1 MRRALA
7 HAVLV
12 TLLSTLATILGVVTS
27 MTATRPGRR
36 LLARV
41 ASEEIASVIRGQ
53 LSVREISGSFV
64 RSLVLDDVVIRDTLG
79 GMLATISQVEVSY
92 TLPQLLAGQ
101 IVLSSV
107 RLDSPHVFLKKM
119 ASGRLNLKEVFRLG
133 EGTGTGP
140 SPLIQFRNVRIDDGR
155 IRIETPWGPD
165 DTVTTTAGL
174 QAALAIERAK
184 LGRVIENTPDGYLR
198 VVTIE
203 NLTARLR
210 QVTVSSPDGL
220 PLTIDIDSLWVDISD
235 PQLSF
240 RHAIGRVQVPGDSL
254 VFSLEHAQLPNSTVV
269 GGGVVVFR
277 EGTEFFDFTLTSS
290 RAALIDFLWVSRDFP
305 DLRGRTVFAARTESH
320 DRAAFVLRDL
330 SLSGAD
336 GTRLEGQ
343 LTVVEDDQRGLGF
356 RDLDLQSWN
365 LDLDMIRAFIDGLP
379 FYGSVTG
386 RTILAGHFDDLAIEA
401 DWLFED
407 ATHDSL
413 PVTMLRGGGR
423 VHVDDS
429 LGLVFDSIA
438 VRESDIDLRTVR
450 YFAPAVLL
458 EGRLQASGIL
468 RGPLR
473 DTRFDGSVIHS
484 DGERPASTAFGAFG
498 LDTRGDT
505 LAFSVDADVEPINF
519 EGIRRGFPRLP
530 SRGQLVGHVWMEGP
544 VTAMAIDA
552 DVTGQL
558 GSVTLEGTASLLPE
572 ALGGAPLTAK
582 FSDLDLA
589 ALLGRGPVTRL
600 NGTAVLDGAADS
612 LAGPAGSLM
621 VDLGPG
627 RIREFAF
634 DTLAASLEAEDSL
647 ITLDTLQL
655 GWERGRLAGSGTL
668 GWRLPRTGRMGFALQ
683 ADSLGVFD
691 ALVVEGFGLTR
702 DTTAWTDLGGLLD
715 ARLEL
720 TGSLDALEAT
730 GQATALDIA
739 LAQVEA
745 DVVRGAL
752 EWTGGV
758 DPSLSL
764 TLRADTLAIGSYEF
778 PAASLQLHGPPDS
791 LAWRG
796 TVGMD
801 YDTEV
806 MASGERVIRPGF
818 ERWRVDTVSAD
829 LIATKWDLLI
839 PSVLELT
846 DTNATFSGIDLAARD
861 GSGVFR
867 VTPLGDGDHFELE
880 ALGLGIRDLYGLLQ
894 RDTTSVAG
902 SFAANLLLGGTRELP
917 RVTGTVQVADA
928 TLRDFRGPLARAVVR
943 YRDRILDADMVLW
956 STGQP
961 VLRIDAQLPVDL
973 ALAPLTDRRVDGPL
987 KVRVVAD
994 RVDLGVF
1001 DAFSQSVDQLRG
1013 LLVADVEVRGTWE
1026 EPSLA
1031 GDVAI
1036 ADGRGRVV
1044 GLGVEFHDIL
1054 GRAHLAGDS
1063 IVIDTLR
1070 IGGEGGVMD
1079 VAGWL
1084 RLEQLIRPIINL
1096 DIQAQNILVIDAPD
1110 FLTLAASGQLSLTGS
1125 AAQPVLRGTAT
1136 ANRGV
1141 LYFADL
1147 VNKQVLDLEDPDNA
1161 DLVDLS
1167 YIRERRLGS
1176 RFQNR
1181 FIDSLRIVDLDLRVQ
1196 DDFFL
1201 RSTEADILLE
1211 GNLRVNKVRRE
1222 YRLSGDLRMLRGRY
1236 QLRIGNL
1243 VNRNF
1248 DVIQGSIRYFGT
1260 PDLDAQLDIVA
1271 EHRVTPVDRGEQIP
1285 IVATISG
1292 TMRAP
1297 RLTLT
1302 NRDGPPIS
1310 QSDLV
1315 SYLMFGKPAFD
1326 LSGGQ
1331 NQTSEQGA
1339 LAWGLAA
1346 LSSALSS
1353 EVERTLISDIGLPID
1368 FLQIRPGATPLAGS
1382 SVTATRISAGR
1393 RLTRQLFIT
1402 LSAGFCPNDQLLNY
1416 KALGAS
1422 LEWRFGG
1429 QWRSSVSLEPVE
1441 ACELVSQ
1448 ASGLNPTRYQIGVDL
1463 LWEKEY

>member
-1 MRRALA
+1 MRRTVA
-7 HAVLV
+7 HAVFV
-12 TLLSTLATILGVVTS
+12 TLLGTLATILGVVTS
-27 MTATRPGRR
+27 MTATRPGRH
-36 LLARV
+36 LLARI
-41 ASEEIASVIRGQ
+41 ASEEIASVIRGR
-53 LSVREISGSFV
+53 LSVREISGSFL

-79 GMLATISQVEVSY
+79 GMLATISRVEVSY

-101 IVLSSV
+101 FVLSQV
-107 RLDSPHVFLKKM
+107 RLESPHVLLKKM
-119 ASGRLNLKEVFRLG
+119 PSGRLNLKEVFRLG

-155 IRIETPWGPD
+155 IRIETAWGPD
-165 DTVTTTAGL
+165 DTVDTAAGL
-174 QAALAIERAK
+174 QVALAIERAK
-184 LGRVIENTPDGYLR
+184 LGRVIEATPDGYLK
-198 VVTIE
+198 VVTIDS
-203 NLTARLR
+203 LTARLR
-210 QVTVSSPDGL
+210 QVTASSPEGL
-220 PLTIDIDSLWVDISD
+220 PLTIDIDSLWADISD
-235 PQLSF
+235 PQISF

-254 VFSLEHAQLPNSTVV
+254 VFSLEHAQLPHSTVE
-269 GGGVVVFR
+269 GGGVVVFH

-305 DLRGRTVFAARTESH
+305 DLRGRTVFAARTESNE
-320 DRAAFVLRDL
+320 RAAFVLRDL
-330 SLSGAD
+330 ALAGPE
-336 GTRLEGQ
+336 GERLDGQ
-343 LTVVEDDQRGLGF
+343 LTVIADDRRGLGF
-356 RDLDLQSWN
+356 RDLDLRSRN
-365 LDLDMIRAFIDGLP
+365 LDLDMIRPFIDALP

-386 RTILAGHFDDLAIEA
+386 RTVLAGHFDDLAIEA

-413 PVTMLRGGGR
+413 PVTMLAGGGR

-458 EGRLQASGIL
+458 EGRLQASGAL
-468 RGPLR
+468 SGPLR
-473 DTRFDGSVIHS
+473 NAAFDGSVIHT
-484 DGERPASTAFGAFG
+484 DGDSPASTAFGAFR
-498 LDTRGDT
+498 LDTRTDT
-505 LAFSVDADVEPINF
+505 LAFAVNADVEPIDF
-519 EGIRRGFPRLP
+519 EGIRRGFPGIP
-530 SRGQLVGHVWMEGP
+530 SQGQLVGHVRMEGP
-544 VTAMAIDA
+544 VTAMAVDA

-558 GSVTLEGTASLLPE
+558 GSVALEGTASLLPE

-582 FSDLDLA
+582 FNDLDLA
-589 ALLGRGPVTRL
+589 TLLGQGPVTRL
-600 NGTAVLDGAADS
+600 SGIAVLDGSADS
-612 LAGPAGSLM
+612 IAGPAGSLV

-627 RIREFAF
+627 RVQKFSF
-634 DTLAASLEAEDSL
+634 DTLALAVEVEDSL

-655 GWERGRLAGSGTL
+655 GWDRGQLGGSGTI
-668 GWRLPRTGRMGFALQ
+668 GWRLPVAGRMAFALQ

-691 ALVVEGFGLTR
+691 TLVVDGLGLTR
-702 DTTAWTDLGGLLD
+702 DTTVWNDLDGLLV

-720 TGSLDALEAT
+720 TGSLDAMGAI
-730 GQATALDIA
+730 GQATALDVA
-739 LAQVEA
+739 LAQIET

-752 EWTGGV
+752 AWSGGA

-764 TLRADTLAIGSYEF
+764 TLQADTLAVGSYEF
-778 PAASLQLHGPPDS
+778 PVVSLQLQGPPDS
-791 LAWRG
+791 LAWQG
-796 TVGMD
+796 TVGMEH
-801 YDTEV
+801 DTKV
-806 MASGERVIRPGF
+806 TASGERVIRPGF
-818 ERWRVDTVSAD
+818 QQWLVDTIAAD
-829 LIATKWDLLI
+829 LIATEWNLVS

-846 DTNATFSGIDLAARD
+846 DSVATFSGVDLTARD

-867 VTPLGDGDHFELE
+867 ITPLGTGDQFELE
-880 ALGLGIRDLYGLLQ
+880 ALGLGIRDFYGLLQ
-894 RDTTSVAG
+894 RDTTSVGG
-902 SFAANLLLGGTRELP
+902 SFAANLILGGTREEP

-928 TLRDFRGPLARAVVR
+928 TLTDFRGPLAWAVVQ
-943 YRDRILDADMVLW
+943 YRDKILDADMLLW
-956 STGQP
+956 RTGQP

-973 ALAPLTDRRVDGPL
+973 ALARLPERRVDGPL
-987 KVRVVAD
+987 SVRIAAD
-994 RVDLGVF
+994 SVDLGVF
-1001 DAFSQSVDQLRG
+1001 DAFTRSVDQLRG
-1013 LLVADVEVRGTWE
+1013 LLVADVEIRGTWD
-1026 EPSLA
+1026 EPNFT
-1031 GDVAI
+1031 GDVVI
-1036 ADGRGRVV
+1036 ADGRGRVE
-1044 GLGVEFHDIL
+1044 GLGVTFRDIL
-1054 GRAHLAGDS
+1054 GRAHFVGDT
-1063 IVIDTLR
+1063 ILIDTLR
-1070 IGGEGGVMD
+1070 VGGEGGFMD
-1079 VAGWL
+1079 VAGWV
-1084 RLEQLIRPIINL
+1084 RLEGLTRPILNL
-1096 DIQAQNILVIDAPD
+1096 GIQAQSILVIDAPD
-1110 FLTLAASGQLSLTGS
+1110 FLTLSASGQLSLTGPFT
-1125 AAQPVLRGTAT
+1125 QPILTGSGT

-1147 VNKQVLDLEDPDNA
+1147 VNKQVLDLEDPDNIG
-1161 DLVDLS
+1161 LVDLAV
-1167 YIRERRLGS
+1167 IRERRLGS

-1196 DDFFL
+1196 DDFYL

-1211 GNLRVNKVRRE
+1211 GDLRVNKVRSE
-1222 YRLSGDLRMLRGRY
+1222 YRMAGDLRTLRGRY

-1248 DVIQGSIRYFGT
+1248 DVIQGNIRYFGT

-1271 EHRVTPVDRGEQIP
+1271 EHRVTPVDRSEEIP

-1315 SYLMFGKPAFD
+1315 SYLMFGKPSFD

-1368 FLQIRPGATPLAGS
+1368 YLQIRPGATPIAGS
-1382 SVTATRISAGR
+1382 SVTSTRISAGW
-1393 RLTRQLFIT
+1393 RLTRKLFIT
-1402 LSAGFCPNDQLLNY
+1402 LSAGFCPNDKLLNY

-1429 QWRSSVSLEPVE
+1429 YWRSSVSLEPVE
-1441 ACELVSQ
+1441 ACQLATQ
-1448 ASGLNPTRYQIGVDL
+1448 PTGLNPTLYQIGVDL

>member
-1 MRRALA
+1 MRRTLV
-7 HAVLV
+7 HAVFV

-27 MTATRPGRR
+27 MTATRPGRQ
-36 LLARV
+36 LLARI
-41 ASEEIASVIRGQ
+41 ASEEIASVIRGR
-53 LSVREISGSFV
+53 LSVREISGSFL

-79 GMLATISQVEVSY
+79 GMLATISRIEVSY

-101 IVLSSV
+101 IVLSNV
-107 RLDSPHVFLKKM
+107 LLDSPNLLLKKM
-119 ASGRLNLKEVFRLG
+119 PSGRLNLKEVLRLG

-155 IRIETPWGPD
+155 IRIETPWAPD
-165 DTVTTTAGL
+165 DTVTTAAGL

-184 LGRVIENTPDGYLR
+184 LGRVIEDTPDGYR
-198 VVTIE
+198 KVVTIE

-254 VFSLEHAQLPNSTVV
+254 VFSLEHAQLPHSTVV

-305 DLRGRTVFAARTESH
+305 DLRGRTVFAARTESPE
-320 DRAAFVLRDL
+320 RAAFVLRDL

-336 GTRLEGQ
+336 GAHLEGQ
-343 LTVVEDDQRGLGF
+343 LTVIKDDRRGLGF
-356 RDLDLQSWN
+356 RDLDLQSRN
-365 LDLDMIRAFIDGLP
+365 LDLDMIRPFIDALP

-386 RTILAGHFDDLAIEA
+386 RTVLAGHFDDLAVEV
-401 DWLFED
+401 DWLFQD

-423 VHVDDS
+423 VHIDDS

-458 EGRLQASGIL
+458 EGRLQASGTL
-468 RGPLR
+468 RGPVR
-473 DTRFDGSVIHS
+473 NAAFEGSVSHS
-484 DGERPASTAFGAFG
+484 DGERPTSSAFGTFR

-505 LAFSVDADVEPINF
+505 LALAVDVQVDPIDF
-519 EGIRRGFPRLP
+519 EGIRRGLPRLP
-530 SRGQLVGHVWMEGP
+530 SRGQLVGRVWMEGP
-544 VTAMAIDA
+544 VTAMAVDV

-558 GSVTLEGTASLLPE
+558 GSVTLKGTASLLPD

-589 ALLGRGPVTRL
+589 ALLGRGPATRL
-600 NGTAVLDGAADS
+600 NGTAVLDGTADS
-612 LAGPAGSLM
+612 LAGHAGSIV

-634 DTLAASLEAEDSL
+634 DTLAMALEAADSL
-647 ITLDTLQL
+647 ITLDTLQF
-655 GWERGRLAGSGTL
+655 GWERGQLAGSGTL

-683 ADSLGVFD
+683 VDSLGVFD
-691 ALVVEGFGLTR
+691 ALVVEGLGLTR
-702 DTTAWTDLGGLLD
+702 DTTAWNDLDGLLY

-720 TGSLDALEAT
+720 TGSLDALGAI
-730 GQATALDIA
+730 GQATVLDVA

-752 EWTGGV
+752 AWAGGV
-758 DPSLSL
+758 NQSLSL
-764 TLRADTLAIGSYEF
+764 TLRADTLAIGSFEF
-778 PAASLQLHGPPDS
+778 PVASLQLQGAPDS
-791 LAWRG
+791 IAWQG
-796 TVGMD
+796 TVEMEHH
-801 YDTEV
+801 TSV
-806 MASGERVIRPGF
+806 MASGERVIGPGF
-818 ERWRVDTVSAD
+818 ERWRVDSVAAD
-829 LIATKWDLLI
+829 LIATKWDLLT
-839 PSVLELT
+839 PTVLELT
-846 DTNATFSGIDLAARD
+846 DSNATFSGIDFAARD

-880 ALGLGIRDLYGLLQ
+880 ALGLGIRDFYGLLQ
-894 RDTTSVAG
+894 RDTTSVGG
-902 SFAANLLLGGTRELP
+902 SFAANLLLGGTLEMP
-917 RVTGTVQVADA
+917 RITGTVQVADA
-928 TLRDFRGPLARAVVR
+928 TLTDFRGPLARAVVR

-956 STGQP
+956 RTGQP

-973 ALAPLTDRRVDGPL
+973 ALARLPDRRTDGPL
-987 KVRVVAD
+987 TIRVVAD
-994 RVDLGVF
+994 SVDLGVF
-1001 DAFSQSVDQLRG
+1001 DAFSRSVNQLRG
-1013 LLVADVEVRGTWE
+1013 LLVADVEIRGTWE

-1031 GDVAI
+1031 GEVAI
-1036 ADGRGRVV
+1036 VGGRGRVE

-1079 VAGWL
+1079 VSGWV
-1084 RLEQLIRPIINL
+1084 RLERLTRPIINL

-1110 FLTLAASGQLSLTGS
+1110 FLTLFASGQLSLTGPFT
-1125 AAQPVLRGTAT
+1125 QPVLTGTAT

-1147 VNKQVLDLEDPDNA
+1147 VNKRVLDLEDPANA
-1161 DLVDLS
+1161 GLVDLS

-1181 FIDSLRIVDLDLRVQ
+1181 FIDSLRIIDLDLRVQ
-1196 DDFFL
+1196 DDFYL
-1201 RSTEADILLE
+1201 RSTEANILLE
-1211 GNLRVNKVRRE
+1211 GDLRVNKVRRE
-1222 YRLSGDLRMLRGRY
+1222 YRMSGDLRMLRGRY
-1236 QLRIGNL
+1236 QLRIGNI

-1271 EHRVTPVDRGEQIP
+1271 EHRVIPVDRGEQIP

-1297 RLTLT
+1297 QLTLT

-1368 FLQIRPGATPLAGS
+1368 YLQIRPGATPIAGS
-1382 SVTATRISAGR
+1382 SVTATRISAGW
-1393 RLTRQLFIT
+1393 RLTRKLFIT

-1429 QWRSSVSLEPVE
+1429 QWRSSISLEPVE
-1441 ACELVSQ
+1441 ACELATQS
-1448 ASGLNPTRYQIGVDL
+1448 SGLSPTRYQIGVDL